1 MRLLIEAGADL
12 DKANNDGW
20 TPLWIAS
27 QNGHLEVVRLL
38 VEAGAD
44 MYMAVNTGG
53 GAVTPLWIARR
64 RDHDD
69 IVWILLRAG
78 ATR

>member
-1 MRLLIEAGADL
+1 LYV
-12 DKANNDGW
+12 
-20 TPLWIAS
+20 AS

-44 MYMAVNTGG
+44 MDMAVNTGG

-69 IVWILLRAG
+69 IVEILQRAG